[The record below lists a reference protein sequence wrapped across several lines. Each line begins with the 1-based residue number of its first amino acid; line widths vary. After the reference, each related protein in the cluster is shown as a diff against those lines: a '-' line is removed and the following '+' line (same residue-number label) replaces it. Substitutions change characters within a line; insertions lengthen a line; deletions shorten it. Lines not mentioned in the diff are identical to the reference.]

1 MAPSCGPVTAA
12 ASEVVL
18 LVHGFYP
25 SLWADPVTWLREFY
39 EIKDR
44 VLEQEYS

>member
-1 MAPSCGPVTAA
+1 MASSCAPVPAA
-12 ASEVVL
+12 ASEVVF

-25 SLWADPVTWLREFY
+25 SLWADPVHWLREFY

-44 VLEQEYS
+44 VLEQE